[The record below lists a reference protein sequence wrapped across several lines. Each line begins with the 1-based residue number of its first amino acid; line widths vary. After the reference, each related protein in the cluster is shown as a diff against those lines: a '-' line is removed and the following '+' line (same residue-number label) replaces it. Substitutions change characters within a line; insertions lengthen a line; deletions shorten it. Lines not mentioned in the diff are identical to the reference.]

1 MEELKK
7 VIISE
12 SEYKLENGGNGKIA
26 VFIYTGSGNPEK
38 VLDYAIHLYVETN
51 AYHQFIDA
59 HLDNPWTRV
68 IMSDING
75 MKQEEFNPDTHKMI
89 SK

>member
-12 SEYKLENGGNGKIA
+12 SEYGLENGENAKIA
-26 VFIYTGSGNPEK
+26 VFIYTGSGSPEK
-38 VLDYAIHLYVETN
+38 VLDYAVHLYVEDN
-51 AYHQFIDA
+51 GYHQFIDA

-68 IMSDING
+68 IMSDINN
-75 MKQEEFNPDTHKMI
+75 MKQEEFKPGTHKMI